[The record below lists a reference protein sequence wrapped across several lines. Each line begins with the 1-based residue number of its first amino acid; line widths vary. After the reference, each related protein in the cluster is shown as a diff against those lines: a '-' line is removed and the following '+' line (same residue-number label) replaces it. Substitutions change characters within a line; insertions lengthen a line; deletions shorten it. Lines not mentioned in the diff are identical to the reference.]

1 MGETC
6 KAYRWHICGLHRWH
20 SDDGEGALQ
29 EVAEVFFTHHL
40 ASTESFEFVD
50 DELHLRRH
58 GRVVCLAYRKLFRK
72 HLVHPSFKAERKP
85 FLLVGHIRVVTM
97 DSEV

>member
-20 SDDGEGALQ
+20 SDEGEGALQ
-29 EVAEVFFTHHL
+29 EVAEGFFAHHS

-50 DELHLRRH
+50 DELQLRPH
-58 GRVVCLAYRKLFRK
+58 FVKAVLF
-72 HLVHPSFKAERKP
+72 V
-85 FLLVGHIRVVTM
+85 
-97 DSEV
+97 